1 MSEQVLELFE
11 EKKYIELKKLLETM
25 NSADIAQV
33 LAEVDDEEMIVIYR
47 LLSKEAAV
55 ETFAFMETDQQ
66 EHLIHAMTDK
76 ELQEVTSLLNL
87 DDAVD
92 LVEEMPAIIV
102 KRILRQTNPAQRK
115 LINEFLAYPNDSA
128 GSVMTIEFVDLKASM
143 TVEESFARIRKTGV
157 NKETIYTCYV
167 LDESRCLQGIVTVK
181 DLLLADMQT
190 KVSEIMETNLITV
203 NTLEDQEE
211 VVKKFNKYDL
221 LALPVVDMENR
232 LVGIITID
240 DAVDVMQDE
249 NTEDFEKMAAMAPS
263 EDTYFRTSVFE
274 HARHRIVWLLVL
286 MLSATVTGMLITK
299 YEDAFAAIPLLVAFI
314 PMLMDTGGN
323 CGSQSSTLIIRGMA
337 IDEIRPRDFFR
348 VLWKEFRVSMIV
360 GITLGIVNAI
370 RIVLQ
375 YHNPLLALV
384 IGLTLVATVCL
395 SKMLGCILPMLAK
408 RFKLDPALMAAPL
421 ITTIVDTC
429 SIMIYFT
436 IATKIM
442 RL

>member
-1 MSEQVLELFE
+1 MIEQVLELLE
-11 EKKYIELKKLLETM
+11 SKKYNELKKLLETM

-33 LAEVDDEEMIVIYR
+33 LAEVEDEEMIVIYR

-55 ETFAFMETDQQ
+55 EAFAFMESEQQ

-76 ELQEVTSLLNL
+76 ELQEVTCLLNL

-92 LVEEMPAIIV
+92 LIEEMPANIV
-102 KRILRQTNPAQRK
+102 KRILRQTDPAQRK
-115 LINEFLAYPNDSA
+115 LINEFLAYPSDSA
-128 GSVMTIEFVDLKASM
+128 GSVMTIEFVDLKASL
-143 TVEESFARIRKTGV
+143 TVEEAFNRIRKVGV

-167 LDESRCLQGIVTVK
+167 LDDSRHLQGIVTVK
-181 DLLLADMQT
+181 DLLLADMKT
-190 KVSEIMETNLITV
+190 KVSDIMETNLITV

-221 LALPVVDMENR
+221 LALPVVDQENR

-263 EDTYFRTSVFE
+263 EDTYFRTSVFS

-286 MLSATVTGMLITK
+286 MLSATITGMLITR

-337 IDEIRPRDFFR
+337 IDEIHPRDFFR
-348 VLWKEFRVSMIV
+348 VLWKELRVSLIV
-360 GITLGIVNAI
+360 GITLGTVNAI
-370 RIVLQ
+370 RIVIQ
-375 YHNPLLALV
+375 YHDTMMALV

-395 SKMLGCILPMLAK
+395 SKMLGCMLPMIARRL
-408 RFKLDPALMAAPL
+408 KLDPALMAAPL

-429 SIMIYFT
+429 SIVIYFT
-436 IATKIM
+436 IAVNIM